1 MKTIRE
7 LLGEY
12 SSPGEVEVRH
22 EAEIL
27 LGHALGRDRAWLFT
41 HAQDVPEAEIVQKF
55 RQLMQARERGEPVA
69 YLIGHRGFWTL
80 DLAITP
86 DVLIPR
92 PETELLVE
100 LALERIPEDREFRVA
115 DLGTGSGAV
124 ALAVASERPL
134 ASVLATDAST
144 AALVVAR
151 DNATRLEFGNVEF
164 AQGNWCE
171 ALAGQSFDLIVSN
184 PPYIEAEDDHLGQG
198 DLRFEPRSA
207 LASGSDGLD
216 AIREI
221 IESATGHMNRGAW
234 LLLEHGYDQ
243 GDRVRAILHGQGFS
257 EAQTWKDIAG
267 KDRISGGRCV

>member
-1 MKTIRE
+1 MSTIRE
-7 LLGEY
+7 LLGEF
-12 SSPGEVEVRH
+12 SSPGHVEARH

-41 HAQDVPEAEIVQKF
+41 HSQDVPDTAAILKF
-55 RQLMQARERGEPVA
+55 RQMMQARERGEPVA

-80 DLAITP
+80 DLAVTP

-100 LALERIPEDREFRVA
+100 LALERIPADREFRVA
-115 DLGTGSGAV
+115 DLGTGSGAI
-124 ALAVASERPL
+124 ALAIASERPS
-134 ASVLATDAST
+134 ASVLATDASA
-144 AALVVAR
+144 AALEVAR
-151 DNATRLEFGNVEF
+151 ENAARLEMRNVEF
-164 AQGNWCE
+164 AQGNWCD
-171 ALAGQSFDLIVSN
+171 ALGAQSFDLIVSN
-184 PPYIEAEDDHLGQG
+184 PPYIEAADDHLGQG

-221 IESATGHMNRGAW
+221 LETAAGHLNPGAW
-234 LLLEHGYDQ
+234 VLLEHGHDQ
-243 GDRVRAILHGQGFS
+243 GDRVRAILQGHGYS

-267 KDRISGGRCV
+267 KDRISGGMS